1 MQIYYF
7 EKSFFLKKIFLFVYL
22 AYKKSI
28 TSILLAPSP
37 PFKNIFSKNQT
48 ILLFK
53 KSVIIAK
60 NLKFSILEA
69 YEMVLRDFFIYLSE
83 NKLLNSAA
91 QKYGLKMGA
100 QSVVAGTSLPEVV
113 QSIKELNK
121 ANISCTVDNLG
132 EFVYEKS
139 EATAAKNNI
148 LAVVQ
153 AIHDEQLDAHISLKP
168 SQLGLDIDYAFC
180 YENLKEI
187 VALAH
192 QYNIFV
198 NFDMENYERLHSSFE
213 LLEEL
218 HKEFDNVGTVIQAY
232 FFESEEN
239 IEKYKNFRLRIVKGA
254 YKEPENVAYQSKVDI
269 DRNYLKLIEHHLL
282 HGKFTSI
289 ATHDHNVINHVKQF
303 VKQHNIP
310 NDKFEF
316 QMLYGFRKEMQLD
329 LAREGYNFC
338 TYLPF
343 GNDWYGYFMR
353 RLAERP
359 QNLTLVTK
367 QVFNKKTNLAIGIG
381 AAAFALGRLSKKGK

>member
-1 MQIYYF
+1 
-7 EKSFFLKKIFLFVYL
+7 
-22 AYKKSI
+22 
-28 TSILLAPSP
+28 
-37 PFKNIFSKNQT
+37 
-48 ILLFK
+48 
-53 KSVIIAK
+53 
-60 NLKFSILEA
+60 
-69 YEMVLRDFFIYLSE
+69 MVLRDFFIYLSE

-187 VALAH
+187 VELAY

-232 FFESEEN
+232 FFESDEN

-254 YKEPENVAYQSKVDI
+254 YKEPENVAYQSKGDI
-269 DRNYLKLIEHHLL
+269 DRNYLKLIEYHLL

-359 QNLTLVTK
+359 QNVALVTK
-367 QVFNKKTNLAIGIG
+367 QVFNKNTNLAIGIG
-381 AAAFALGRLSKKGK
+381 ATAFALGRLSKKRK